1 MMKNMTILKSA
12 EVIPFPES
20 KRNKAVVKAV
30 KSAMDQKMTYLFDGL
45 LLNASTA
52 LFEEMWSLDRE
63 EMLAR
68 RFNVMRFLKVHGDHY
83 ELHFCQ
89 VIDELWDQLG
99 RSDAQRLSMPE
110 GPVSEL
116 IRINSRK
123 LESHYKVL
131 ITEIRLRLS
140 YMIGKDVSQF
150 PIQPENLY
158 IAFWQTTLDSKLS
171 YHESFTLIM
180 LFHRFVMDRYGQI
193 LAAVNETLIDHRV
206 DVSSA

>member
-1 MMKNMTILKSA
+1 MTILKSA
-12 EVIPFPES
+12 EVIPFPEPS
-20 KRNKAVVKAV
+20 RNEAVVKAV
-30 KSAMDQKMTYLFDGL
+30 KSAVNLKMSYLFDGL
-45 LLNASTA
+45 LQNASTA

-63 EMLAR
+63 EMLSR
-68 RFNVMRFLKVHGDHY
+68 RFNVMRFLKVHGDYY
-83 ELHFCQ
+83 EPYFCQ
-89 VIDELWDQLG
+89 VMDELWDQLG
-99 RSDAQRLSMPE
+99 RSDAQGLSMPE

-123 LESHYKVL
+123 LGSHYKVL

-140 YMIGKDVSQF
+140 YMVGKDVSQL

-158 IAFWQTTLDSKLS
+158 IAFWQTTLDSELT

-193 LAAVNETLIDHRV
+193 LAAVNGTLIDHRV